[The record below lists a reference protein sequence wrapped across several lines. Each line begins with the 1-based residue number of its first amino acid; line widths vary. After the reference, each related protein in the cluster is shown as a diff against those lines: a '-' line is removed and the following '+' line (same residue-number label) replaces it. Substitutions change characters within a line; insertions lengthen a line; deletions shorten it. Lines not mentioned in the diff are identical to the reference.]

1 MKKNLILAALLTEW
15 AEDLTQAI
23 NELDVNYPVE
33 REFDTHYR
41 RKAISIFDNVSFG
54 TTVAPEKRP
63 DLYDEVK
70 TPLPHPELDP
80 LRAIRE
86 KIADLADALRDDS
99 APSPWVADPTQFGN
113 FPSRS

>member
-1 MKKNLILAALLTEW
+1 MKKIILATLLTEW

-23 NELDVNYPVE
+23 NELDVNYPAE
-33 REFDTHYR
+33 RQFDTHYR
-41 RKAISIFDNVSFG
+41 RKPTIGIFDNVTFG

-80 LRAIRE
+80 LRTIRA
-86 KIADLADALRDDS
+86 KIADLADALK
-99 APSPWVADPTQFGN
+99 ADPEPPQPERLTQFGN